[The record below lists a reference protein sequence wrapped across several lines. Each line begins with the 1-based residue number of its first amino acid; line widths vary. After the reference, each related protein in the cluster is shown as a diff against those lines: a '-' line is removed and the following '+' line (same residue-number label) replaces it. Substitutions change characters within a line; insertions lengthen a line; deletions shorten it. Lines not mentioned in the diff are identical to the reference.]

1 MTEDAQILGPPAG
14 VRSTLTLRAQ
24 QRQNYH
30 VRTSTQLYRPRDP
43 RPHSIALSRLCL
55 SAYCNCLRSYCLSVS
70 VSCGSL
76 PHVYLSLCSRAANV
90 SISLLFSKPLFD
102 LRVKTTIRTSH
113 PSRFP
118 FTVCTSYLRIAP
130 SSTLFPIL
138 STSSP
143 WDDTL
148 LYSHSTL
155 HLEPT
160 ARGSQ

>member
-1 MTEDAQILGPPAG
+1 M
-14 VRSTLTLRAQ
+14 LRVQ

-30 VRTSTQLYRPRDP
+30 VHTSTQLYRPRDP
-43 RPHSIALSRLCL
+43 RLHLIALSRLCL
-55 SAYCNCLRSYCLSVS
+55 SAYCNCLRLYCLSVS

-76 PHVYLSLCSRAANV
+76 PHVYLSLCPRAANV
-90 SISLLFSKPLFD
+90 SISPCCSRSLLSD
-102 LRVKTTIRTSH
+102 LHVKRRSVHRIRADSVYC
-113 PSRFP
+113 PR
-118 FTVCTSYLRIAP
+118 
-130 SSTLFPIL
+130 TLSLNCLEFHLLPIS

-160 ARGSQ
+160 TRGSQ